1 MSDAGSEE
9 FEDEQGSLGEYEGDR
24 NEAGERHGQGKAVL
38 PKGDTYQGAYE
49 SGKRCGQGTYK
60 FKNGARY
67 TGEWYMNLKHGQ
79 GTFYYPDG
87 SRYEGSWVDDQ
98 RQGHGVYTYPSGD
111 TYDGEWL
118 HHQRHGQGTYT
129 HHNTG
134 SQYMGTWIMGKME
147 SAGELI
153 HQNHRYQGNF
163 VNNNPSGP
171 GKYVFDVGCEQHGE
185 YLQIDQDKGDA
196 EDDEPF
202 ITTILKWRPKAVTG
216 LSVWTNEKD
225 SSTSGTTISSF
236 KYQTTVDCL
245 YTVALQCV
253 SLNSIYSF
261 TF

>member
-225 SSTSGTTISSF
+225 SSTSD
-236 KYQTTVDCL
+236 QVVVED
-245 YTVALQCV
+245 
-253 SLNSIYSF
+253 
-261 TF
+261 